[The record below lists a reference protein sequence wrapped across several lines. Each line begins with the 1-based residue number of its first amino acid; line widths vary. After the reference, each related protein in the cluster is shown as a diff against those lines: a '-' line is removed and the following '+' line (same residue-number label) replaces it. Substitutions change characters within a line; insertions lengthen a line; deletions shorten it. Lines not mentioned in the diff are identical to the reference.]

1 MQFIQWERRV
11 RINKENKRNY
21 HTLVYE
27 KSAGAENFRNVD
39 IEINTLIQCF
49 NTIFILIYRLNI
61 HYFVV
66 CINRL
71 ANQKPGENQSDHQKP
86 GEKSHVS
93 EPRKDIKKRVIK

>member
-1 MQFIQWERRV
+1 MQFIQWERRA

-21 HTLVYE
+21 HTLVY
-27 KSAGAENFRNVD
+27 GAENFRIVD
-39 IEINTLIQCF
+39 IEINALIQCV
-49 NTIFILIYRLNI
+49 NTIFILICRLKI

-93 EPRKDIKKRVIK
+93 EPRRDIKKRVIK